1 MSQYISTHT
10 KKRVRNYFLENP
22 NLSVVKIAEAL
33 KLDKS
38 VCYFALERNEFHI
51 MASLSEA
58 NLYFL
63 FNEFQEKKV
72 ITDPEKNIKN
82 GVDFSEA
89 EKVFLRSWGFK
100 FQ

>member
-1 MSQYISTHT
+1 MTQYISTHI
-10 KKRVRNYFLENP
+10 KKRVRSYFLENP
-22 NLSVVKIAEAL
+22 NLSVIKIAEAL

-38 VCYFALERNEFHI
+38 VCSLALDRKEFHI
-51 MASLSEA
+51 TASLSEA

-72 ITDPEKNIKN
+72 ITTPDRIIKN
-82 GVDFSEA
+82 GFDFAEA

-100 FQ
+100 FS